1 MTGVVLY
8 PINEEAIS
16 GSYLVAEIELT
27 EATLEWCMGIWDLS
41 DWRLQLD
48 LEPATIDAVLDLFAQ
63 RGPRLCDIVTAARDP
78 ESPAGLARR
87 AAVEQWEQHDPD

>member
-48 LEPATIDAVLDLFAQ
+48 LSQRRSTPFSTCSRNAVLGSATSSRLPEIPSRQ
-63 RGPRLCDIVTAARDP
+63 RA
-78 ESPAGLARR
+78 
-87 AAVEQWEQHDPD
+87 